1 MSVKPYMR
9 ANLARTHPLN
19 GVISRERIRSG
30 YVQAEVI
37 GQWIA
42 KRGAHGGN
50 EGDGDPPGTETGAG
64 IVIDEE

>member
-1 MSVKPYMR
+1 MD
-9 ANLARTHPLN
+9 LAPAPTGLP
-19 GVISRERIRSG
+19 
-30 YVQAEVI
+30 AE
-37 GQWIA
+37 GRLA